1 TSERHKKS
9 GSKRPFLPFEGDWLM
24 TEEVSSELDAAKSGE
39 RSEAQRRRLPKG
51 IRKAAAKGRS
61 CLLKAI
67 GL

>member
-1 TSERHKKS
+1 
-9 GSKRPFLPFEGDWLM
+9 M